1 MTAALERDLSKF
13 LHCDVRCQL
22 VLHDKQV
29 INMFDTV
36 IDHITVLDDGGV
48 LVAYDGGAI
57 QIGNAEVVDHPTLLI
72 IQGADW
78 SLIVTRWADM
88 PSDVERFPRASL
100 Q

>member
-1 MTAALERDLSKF
+1 MSTQLENRLATF

-48 LVAYDGGAI
+48 LMAYDGGAL
-57 QIGNAEVVDHPTLLI
+57 QIANAEVVGHPTLLI
-72 IQGADW
+72 IHGADW
-78 SLIVTRWADM
+78 SLIVTRWSDL
-88 PSDVERFPRASL
+88 PSDVERFPKASL